1 MTVRRLSYPVKKLY
15 DSAPLPHR
23 RTMLAMRKAILEI
36 APKAEEVIS
45 YGMPAFRLSGNIIC
59 GLQAAKHHVGYYP
72 FSGSVLHLFPKELRN
87 YAKTKS
93 ALHVPIGKP
102 LSKTLLKKL
111 IQARISQCPIK
122 LGHVDMSRYE
132 ELDGYWRSIGLAAPA
147 RRGLVDSKALKLTDL
162 RHFTRDEFEK
172 IHGMGPKA
180 ISIIR
185 REMLRKKIMFQP

>member
-1 MTVRRLSYPVKKLY
+1 MTVRRLSYPVKELY

-23 RTMLAMRKAILEI
+23 RTMLAMRKNILEI

-59 GLQAAKHHVGYYP
+59 GLQAAKNHVGYYP

-87 YAKTKS
+87 YSKTKS
-93 ALHVPIGKP
+93 ALHIPIAKP

-122 LGHVDMSRYE
+122 RGTLKTTRYE
-132 ELDGYWRSIGLAAPA
+132 ALDGYWKSIGIAAPA
-147 RRGLVDSKALKLTDL
+147 RRGLVDRNLLKINDLKRLTRKAFL
-162 RHFTRDEFEK
+162 E
-172 IHGMGPKA
+172 IHAIGPKA
-180 ISIIR
+180 AKIIFQEMKRNKIAFR
-185 REMLRKKIMFQP
+185 R